1 MFELPNLFGLSKTGL
16 KHAKVGRILLL
27 KHGQTSV
34 AKYIRKSGAIK
45 PVESV
50 GFQGVL
56 PCKSDGKSPG
66 K

>member
-45 PVESV
+45 PREQVNSRV
-50 GFQGVL
+50 FL
-56 PCKSDGKSPG
+56 PSIYNSKTP
-66 K
+66 